1 MPHLTEQ
8 QLRILQSARIGHLAT
23 SNAQAS
29 PYVIP
34 VCFASDGQSI
44 YSVLDRKPKR
54 AALTKLRRVR
64 NILENPRASLV
75 VDHYE
80 EDWSSLWY
88 MLITGPAELLEE
100 GAERSASIPLLRAKY
115 QQYRQ
120 MDIDDNPVIKL
131 IPERIVSWGLNSEG

>member
-1 MPHLTEQ
+1 MTEQ
-8 QLRILQSARIGHLAT
+8 QLRILQSARVGHLST
-23 SNAQAS
+23 SGADAR
-29 PYVIP
+29 PHVIP
-34 VCFASDGQSI
+34 VCFAVASNEWGQSV

-54 AALTKLRRVR
+54 TALTKLRRVR
-64 NILENPRASLV
+64 NILENPWASLV

-100 GAERSASIPLLRAKY
+100 GEERSTSIPLLRAKY
-115 QQYRQ
+115 RQYRQ

-131 IPERIVSWGLNSEG
+131 APERVVSWGLPPT